1 MQRCKI
7 IQSWPSVSI
16 FKYFGGD
23 VEKLVN
29 EIKYI
34 QCVRIFNQNID
45 SKNIIFSDI
54 EKAFT
59 KLNIKNDDSHLS
71 LYA

>member
-1 MQRCKI
+1 MTL
-7 IQSWPSVSI
+7 SS